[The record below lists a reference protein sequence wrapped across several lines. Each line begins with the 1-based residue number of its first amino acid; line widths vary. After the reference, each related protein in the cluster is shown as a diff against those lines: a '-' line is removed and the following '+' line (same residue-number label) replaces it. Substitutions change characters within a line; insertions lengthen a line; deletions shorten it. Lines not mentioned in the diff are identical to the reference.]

1 MINFKNVAKDS
12 PSNSFSARSY
22 LKAINFLWVK
32 NRSIKAWTLVYCVC
46 TARSQHAGLAN
57 PTFLT
62 LCKKAKLMKCGSPK
76 LNVLAA
82 TQSKFLCPSLR
93 NRVLN
98 EFSFSTVRVSD
109 AASGWA
115 GWALA
120 QPEFGSSINPITT
133 RGQIMPT
140 TLLLAHPDLK
150 TQWHLCTLINY
161 PVFFNKNSLKIYLL
175 W

>member
-98 EFSFSTVRVSD
+98 EFSFSTVHMR
-109 AASGWA
+109 A
-115 GWALA
+115 GYKYRLIYRTRAIITRSWSETALVYK
-120 QPEFGSSINPITT
+120 PRILG
-133 RGQIMPT
+133 
-140 TLLLAHPDLK
+140 LK
-150 TQWHLCTLINY
+150 NEEI
-161 PVFFNKNSLKIYLL
+161 
-175 W
+175 

>member
-62 LCKKAKLMKCGSPK
+62 LCKKAKLMKCGSPN

-98 EFSFSTVRVSD
+98 EFSFSTVHMR
-109 AASGWA
+109 A
-115 GWALA
+115 GYKYRLILNIPYARHY
-120 QPEFGSSINPITT
+120 NP
-133 RGQIMPT
+133 
-140 TLLLAHPDLK
+140 LLIRNRSWILTILHKAKGHS
-150 TQWHLCTLINY
+150 T
-161 PVFFNKNSLKIYLL
+161 
-175 W
+175 

>member
-120 QPEFGSSINPITT
+120 HPEFGSSVHPIPT
-133 RGQIMPT
+133 RGADHAHHITILVPLNFFTFRHPWTIM
-140 TLLLAHPDLK
+140 AFA
-150 TQWHLCTLINY
+150 Q
-161 PVFFNKNSLKIYLL
+161 
-175 W
+175 